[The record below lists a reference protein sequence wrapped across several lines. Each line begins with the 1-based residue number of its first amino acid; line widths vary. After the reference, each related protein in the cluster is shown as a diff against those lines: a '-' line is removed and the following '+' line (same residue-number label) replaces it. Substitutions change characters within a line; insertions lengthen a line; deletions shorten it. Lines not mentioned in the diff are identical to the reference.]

1 MGTLWGALPFWE
13 VNVEV
18 WREYEKKNRDL
29 DYCIKQLQVNGT
41 AFAEAERAYKVR
53 LRAESLALK
62 SEGMPVTLIQLT
74 VYGVPEVADLRFERD
89 KAETIW
95 RANLEAIYSIR
106 LQLKLLESQMR
117 SEMSAPSLGYG
128 S

>member
-1 MGTLWGALPFWE
+1 M
-13 VNVEV
+13 EV

-29 DYCIKQLQVNGT
+29 DYCIKQLAVNGT

-117 SEMSAPSLGYG
+117 SEMGAPSLGYG